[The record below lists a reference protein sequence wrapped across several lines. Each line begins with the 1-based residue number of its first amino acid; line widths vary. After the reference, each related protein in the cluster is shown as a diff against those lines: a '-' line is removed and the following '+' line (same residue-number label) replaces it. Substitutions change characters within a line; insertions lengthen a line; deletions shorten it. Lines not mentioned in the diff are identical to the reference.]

1 MTPGDSAI
9 AGDYV
14 CTFTASCSETSAD
27 AEFRVSVKT
36 QTIWGIVAVL
46 IILALIAGV
55 AAVFKKYGRR

>member
-14 CTFTASCSETSAD
+14 CTFTAGCSETSAD
-27 AEFRVSVKT
+27 AELLVSVKT

-46 IILALIAGV
+46 VILALIAGV